1 MLIFI
6 LLAASSLQIIWSFSV
21 LNPAPALDLITNS
34 KVRFI
39 WIFEQE
45 FYLWVRLL
53 SARIILTYRSMI
65 DIIKKVKKNPKPFL
79 KSF

>member
-45 FYLWVRLL
+45 FYIWVQL
-53 SARIILTYRSMI
+53 SAPLTPMSLSTPIVRERQT
-65 DIIKKVKKNPKPFL
+65 D
-79 KSF
+79 

>member
-1 MLIFI
+1 MLIFG

-21 LNPAPALDLITNS
+21 LNPAPTLDLITNS

-45 FYLWVRLL
+45 FYLWVRL
-53 SARIILTYRSMI
+53 SAPITYRSMI
-65 DIIKKVKKNPKPFL
+65 DIIKKSKKKVQNLF
-79 KSF
+79 